1 MSGKDGG
8 WALPETINP
17 ENEICVTLNIPDEP
31 RYIAAFWGALYEL
44 TYWNNWQRDP
54 DHKGAQVAAV
64 WKSIWLYYSGI
75 QGDCDAMC
83 CCPEPLKRVLPDGTV
98 QTSTDGGLTWQNT
111 PSADPRETSILFPPL
126 PGEDGATKACKAAEN
141 IVGMFQ
147 SNVEQFIDDL
157 GVLTSIAAVAAAVT
171 SVIVIVLSGGTL
183 LPAVTALAAAL
194 TRAGASGIAAAFTS
208 EVWER
213 LNCNIYCV
221 MGEDGRLEQADLT
234 AIKAK
239 VNEDESGVAAEILNH
254 LIDNYGI
261 VGMNNLATLQGEGTG
276 ETCTECECPAPDW
289 CINFDFSTGN
299 QYGFTSA
306 GTWDGTGFL
315 ATDPVTV
322 GGQPRYRTAGLNFF
336 TVPAGS
342 RLTAITM
349 YFERP
354 GACEDCV
361 NEVGVTA
368 EDGQIPSIE
377 EVVNSAI
384 TTGFLTSGLTTLDWD
399 GAARVY
405 AAVDAVN
412 SGEAKLTRVWVSGT
426 GDIPTEWEGYPNCE

>member
-8 WALPETINP
+8 WPLPETINP

-54 DHKGAQVAAV
+54 SHKGAQVAAV

-75 QGDCDAMC
+75 QGDCEAMC

-111 PSADPRETSILFPPL
+111 PSADPRETSIQFPPL
-126 PGEDGATKACKAAEN
+126 EGEDGTTKACKAAEN
-141 IVGMFQ
+141 IVGVFQ
-147 SNVEQFIDDL
+147 ANVEQFIDDL

-194 TRAGASGIAAAFTS
+194 VRAGASGLTAAFTS

-221 MGEDGRLEQADLT
+221 MGENGRLELSDLA

-239 VNEDESGVAAEILNH
+239 IDEDESGIAAEILKH

-261 VGMNNLATLQGEGTG
+261 VGMNNLTTLQGTGTG
-276 ETCTECECPAPDW
+276 VTCGDCNCEGAWCVFLDFTGAQAQGFEVGTPHGEFGTLGASGWECEISPPNSVSLLTIGRAW
-289 CINFDFSTGN
+289 T
-299 QYGFTSA
+299 FTQITRMVFTYSNTMDTSHTNDDYLSYTPVNEGVEGIPNVIYFEEDHDHAEWEIIIEPPVGLDELYIDMKA
-306 GTWDGTGFL
+306 GTFAPYGTGIL
-315 ATDPVTV
+315 HSLRIEGIGEP
-322 GGQPRYRTAGLNFF
+322 
-336 TVPAGS
+336 
-342 RLTAITM
+342 I
-349 YFERP
+349 E
-354 GACEDCV
+354 GADCE
-361 NEVGVTA
+361 
-368 EDGQIPSIE
+368 
-377 EVVNSAI
+377 
-384 TTGFLTSGLTTLDWD
+384 
-399 GAARVY
+399 
-405 AAVDAVN
+405 
-412 SGEAKLTRVWVSGT
+412 
-426 GDIPTEWEGYPNCE
+426 